1 MSRAADAETAD
12 RRPCWG
18 AFRRIQRPVEWRWSS
33 SQTFA
38 DDVGINVHQQVEQP
52 GTSLHEGRAPCGSEK
67 GIREI
72 PSLGVGQ
79 RF

>member
-1 MSRAADAETAD
+1 MLRA
-12 RRPCWG
+12 G
-18 AFRRIQRPVEWRWSS
+18 SS

-52 GTSLHEGRAPCGSEK
+52 GASLHEGRAPCGSEK
-67 GIREI
+67 DICDI
-72 PSLGVGQ
+72 LSLGGGQ